1 MGAVSKNKEDSPMD
15 SVHVCLYMHVHLEK
29 HVTQR
34 RKGRSILGRED
45 SSVPIFKLERAHVW

>member
-1 MGAVSKNKEDSPMD
+1 MD

-45 SSVPIFKLERAHVW
+45 SSVPIFKRESTCLVMPGTQGLR